1 MFKSQN
7 YELTNEKAQKNIN
20 YGNTSELLSGEAEN
34 VLNDL

>member
-7 YELTNEKAQKNIN
+7 YELMKRHKKNIN